1 MKQTIQLT
9 VVALLAGLLVACAT
23 ATPYQS
29 MQRGEGYSDQK
40 LESNR
45 YRIRF
50 AGNRLTDKDTVQN
63 YLLFR
68 AAELT
73 LDNGH
78 DYFVTVNLETDSETT
93 QQQSFSLGAGFGHWY
108 WHPFGGVGVT
118 TTTASTE
125 YVAEAHI
132 MTFKGEKPDSDLNA
146 FDAREVVHNLQSKI
160 IRPDK

>member
-1 MKQTIQLT
+1 MLMVLAT
-9 VVALLAGLLVACAT
+9 VLAACAT

-68 AAELT
+68 AAEIT
-73 LDNGH
+73 LDNSH
-78 DYFVTVNLETDSETT
+78 DYFVTVSLETDSETT
-93 QQQSFSLGAGFGHWY
+93 QQQSFSFGTGFGHWY

-132 MTFKGEKPDSDLNA
+132 MTFKGEKPAENLNA
-146 FDAREVVHNLQSKI
+146 FDAREVIRNLQAQI
-160 IRPDK
+160 VRPEKK